1 MPLALSTTVW
11 LFGAAGFISLTAFVA
26 LILAPAM
33 SSFGRWPEKM
43 AAGFLSFFILGILIT
58 IGVVGGLGY
67 VFVSQDVSGIFP
79 WSGQ

>member
-11 LFGAAGFISLTAFVA
+11 LFSAAGFISLTAFVG
-26 LILAPAM
+26 LILVPAM

-43 AAGFLSFFILGILIT
+43 AAGFLSFFIFGILIT
-58 IGVVGGLGY
+58 IGVVGGLAY
-67 VFVSQDVSGIFP
+67 VFFSQDVTGIFP

>member
-11 LFGAAGFISLTAFVA
+11 LFSAAGFISLTAFVG
-26 LILAPAM
+26 LILVPAM

-43 AAGFLSFFILGILIT
+43 AAGFLSLFIFGILIT
-58 IGVVGGLGY
+58 IGVVGGLAY
-67 VFVSQDVSGIFP
+67 VFYSQDVTGIFP